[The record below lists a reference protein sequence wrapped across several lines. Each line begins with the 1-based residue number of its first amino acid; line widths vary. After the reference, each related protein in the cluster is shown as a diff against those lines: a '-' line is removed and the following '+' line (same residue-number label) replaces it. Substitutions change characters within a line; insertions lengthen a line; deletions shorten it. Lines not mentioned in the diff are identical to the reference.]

1 VTGDKFSWHTYKD
14 HAEGKKPKNR
24 MPFIAVARNVGSTN
38 HWEPKLADKQNYSFG
53 VPSYFFRFNFTSA
66 INDVPYSHVNW
77 CHFTAT
83 NFHRCHFQGH
93 MSEEEWT
100 RGPNTSLLPKV
111 NKCNPYI
118 SLDEYIPSRFALT
131 FKKVEVNMEVSFL
144 ALDPERVGDSLISS
158 GERTDLGD
166 DILSYN
172 SGKTI
177 DGTVMH
183 AHLEHFL
190 TTDV

>member
-1 VTGDKFSWHTYKD
+1 MQG
-14 HAEGKKPKNR
+14 
-24 MPFIAVARNVGSTN
+24 
-38 HWEPKLADKQNYSFG
+38 
-53 VPSYFFRFNFTSA
+53 TSA
-66 INDVPYSHVNW
+66 AVHGAD
-77 CHFTAT
+77 
-83 NFHRCHFQGH
+83 
-93 MSEEEWT
+93 
-100 RGPNTSLLPKV
+100 GPLGAQEV
-111 NKCNPYI
+111 C
-118 SLDEYIPSRFALT
+118 A

-172 SGKTI
+172 SGNTI